1 MVPGADRGHPPLKL
15 LLGKGEHGVQ
25 GPPGLEGPGDLEE
38 FQLQED
44 LAALGREEAD
54 TVILRAMTS
63 YQAGGNPAPAVRE
76 FASAMQIEPEQA
88 AGMLEGIAN
97 GSLDRAAQYISS
109 RHKGIN
115 GQDVLDWAGENLR
128 STTKASIMAA
138 IYNGAVSELDKLVS
152 KYRIKERY

>member
-1 MVPGADRGHPPLKL
+1 
-15 LLGKGEHGVQ
+15 
-25 GPPGLEGPGDLEE
+25 
-38 FQLQED
+38 
-44 LAALGREEAD
+44 
-54 TVILRAMTS
+54 
-63 YQAGGNPAPAVRE
+63 
-76 FASAMQIEPEQA
+76 MQIEPEQA

-97 GSLDRAAQYISS
+97 GSLDRAAQYIGS